1 MSNTPLP
8 PHNWV
13 VEEKI
18 NKEKLL
24 QLAVELER
32 QLEIDALRS
41 NDVAA
46 FARNA
51 AVVSVIQ
58 RAKNMEID
66 GPEELGGM
74 RYWLFETEL
83 GDLKF
88 SNLGDALA
96 NFSFALKCWRLED

>member
-1 MSNTPLP
+1 MSKMPSE

-13 VEEKI
+13 IEEKI
-18 NKEKLL
+18 NKEKLR
-24 QLAVELER
+24 QLAIELER
-32 QLEIDALRS
+32 QLEIDALKS

-46 FARNA
+46 FATNA
-51 AVVSVIQ
+51 AVVSAIR

-88 SNLGDALA
+88 SDLGNALA
-96 NFSFALKCWRLED
+96 NFSFALKGWRLED